1 MFEYT
6 ENWEEKINIMKKT
19 KKHTKPKNKDFSSL
33 FLESIKQI
41 DNNLDSRKIQFKNTK
56 ESLRGYKRFKKQLLS
71 LNQIDMMNKT
81 LLSKYYKKIKVIE
94 IIVKNNTNE
103 LKEIMKNELKN
114 YIKSLKEESGS
125 LKSEQEKKL
134 KLISKIFR
142 KKN

>member
-41 DNNLDSRKIQFKNTK
+41 DNNLDSRKIQYKNTK

-81 LLSKYYKKIKVIE
+81 LLSKYYKKISVC
-94 IIVKNNTNE
+94 
-103 LKEIMKNELKN
+103 MKH
-114 YIKSLKEESGS
+114 
-125 LKSEQEKKL
+125 EKYYYNFKL
-134 KLISKIFR
+134 Q
-142 KKN
+142 